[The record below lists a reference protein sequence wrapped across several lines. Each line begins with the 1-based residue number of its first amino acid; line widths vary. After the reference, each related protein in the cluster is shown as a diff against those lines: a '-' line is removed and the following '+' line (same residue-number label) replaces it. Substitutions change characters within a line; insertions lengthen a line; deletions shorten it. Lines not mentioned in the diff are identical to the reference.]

1 MHKLSTKRNLF
12 LFIFP
17 SFVMYTVYIITP
29 VFITIYYS
37 FTKYSGIGKPKFIG
51 LKNYVRLLNDE
62 VFFRSLKNSMIIFV
76 LGTLLIVS
84 TAFLLANLLRSKLKI
99 TNACRAMI
107 YSPAVIAPIVAGII
121 WVFILDPEIGFINNL
136 LTQMGLENWRQ
147 AWIGGDKLSPYSFTV
162 VFFWRQT
169 GFIATIFIA
178 GLNMIPMDIYESSQI
193 DGANGWQT
201 MRHITIP
208 MLRQTFVIAIILVIT
223 ASFKVFEVVLQL
235 TNGGPN
241 HLSEV
246 LITYTYNTTFIGG
259 EYGYGMALATA
270 AFLVTMVFSVINL
283 YVNYRKDEE

>member
-1 MHKLSTKRNLF
+1 MHKLSSKRNLF

-136 LTQMGLENWRQ
+136 LTKMGLENWVQ

-178 GLNMIPMDIYESSQI
+178 GLNMIPMDIYESAQI
-193 DGANGWQT
+193 DGANVCLSMG
-201 MRHITIP
+201 I
-208 MLRQTFVIAIILVIT
+208 VIC
-223 ASFKVFEVVLQL
+223 
-235 TNGGPN
+235 
-241 HLSEV
+241 
-246 LITYTYNTTFIGG
+246 LIVCQPFAPSIW
-259 EYGYGMALATA
+259 AD
-270 AFLVTMVFSVINL
+270 S
-283 YVNYRKDEE
+283 